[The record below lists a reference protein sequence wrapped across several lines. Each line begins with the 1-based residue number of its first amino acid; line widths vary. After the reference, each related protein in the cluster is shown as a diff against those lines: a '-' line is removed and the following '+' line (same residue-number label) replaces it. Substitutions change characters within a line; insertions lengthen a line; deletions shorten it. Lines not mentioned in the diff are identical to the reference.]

1 MDTQALSYELQV
13 QNYTDY
19 IRGNDE
25 WQFAGI
31 YADRGISGTSLK
43 HRDEFNRMIEDCKAG
58 KIDLIITKAVT
69 RFARNVLD
77 CISTIR
83 MLKQLEHPV
92 AVYFETE
99 RINTLDTT
107 SETYLGLISLF
118 AQGESESKSESLKWS
133 YIRRWKRGTGIY
145 PAWSLLG
152 YEMGEDGKW
161 QIVETEAELVRIIYD
176 MYLNGYSSPQIA
188 EILTRSG
195 VPTATNQTVWSSGG
209 VLGILRNEKYCGN
222 VLCQKTMTVD
232 VFSHKAIKNTGQKTQ
247 YFIEG
252 HHEPIILRSDWDRV
266 QQMIDEKYY
275 RKRRG
280 RRTKPRIVLKG
291 CLTGFTQIDLDWDED
306 DIARIF
312 YSTTPAAEAATPAMA
327 DHIEIIKVKG
337 EN

>member
-1 MDTQALSYELQV
+1 
-13 QNYTDY
+13 
-19 IRGNDE
+19 
-25 WQFAGI
+25 
-31 YADRGISGTSLK
+31 
-43 HRDEFNRMIEDCKAG
+43 
-58 KIDLIITKAVT
+58 
-69 RFARNVLD
+69 
-77 CISTIR
+77 
-83 MLKQLEHPV
+83 
-92 AVYFETE
+92 
-99 RINTLDTT
+99 
-107 SETYLGLISLF
+107 
-118 AQGESESKSESLKWS
+118 
-133 YIRRWKRGTGIY
+133 
-145 PAWSLLG
+145 
-152 YEMGEDGKW
+152 
-161 QIVETEAELVRIIYD
+161 

-252 HHEPIILRSDWDRV
+252 HHEPIILKSDWDRV

-312 YSTTPAAEAATPAMA
+312 YSTTPAAEVATPAMA